1 MLPPSPR
8 LILRSNYVFFPFDFG
23 GKDVYLYKNEKNHM
37 CYVYSLS
44 QHLAF
49 SYMDLG
55 GLSEGTPS
63 NAEKSGFA
71 EWIRELPRRPI
82 SVLELMRN
90 YRVVAL

>member
-1 MLPPSPR
+1 M
-8 LILRSNYVFFPFDFG
+8 RSNCVFFPFNFG

-63 NAEKSGFA
+63 NAEKSGFV
-71 EWIRELPRRPI
+71 ERIRVLPQWLI
-82 SVLELMRN
+82 SVLELVRN
-90 YRVVAL
+90 YREVAL

>member
-8 LILRSNYVFFPFDFG
+8 LIVRSNCVFFPFNFG
-23 GKDVYLYKNEKNHM
+23 GKSVYLYGNEKNHRY
-37 CYVYSLS
+37 YVYRLS
-44 QHLAF
+44 QYLAF

-55 GLSEGTPS
+55 GLSEGAPS
-63 NAEKSGFA
+63 HAEKLGFA